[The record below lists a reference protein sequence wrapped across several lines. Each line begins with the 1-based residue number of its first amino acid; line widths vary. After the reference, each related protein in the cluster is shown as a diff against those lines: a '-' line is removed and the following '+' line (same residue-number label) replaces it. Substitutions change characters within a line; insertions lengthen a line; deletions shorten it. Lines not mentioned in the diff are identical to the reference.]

1 MEKDNTEKIINFL
14 GACLVLGIALAIF
27 FMLMSNSMPD
37 DNRELLIAFVS
48 AMFGAIAGS
57 IKKITGEADGAQQ
70 LRDAE
75 VKIKLLEEK
84 ITKLEGV
91 EKDETT

>member
-1 MEKDNTEKIINFL
+1 M
-14 GACLVLGIALAIF
+14 VLGIALSIF
-27 FMLMSNSMPD
+27 FMLMSNEMPSS
-37 DNRELLIAFVS
+37 NRELLIAFVS

-75 VKIKLLEEK
+75 AKVKQLEQK
-84 ITKLEGV
+84 VQKLEGTQ
-91 EKDETT
+91 EWNLGK

>member
-1 MEKDNTEKIINFL
+1 LEKDNTEKIINFL
-14 GACLVLGIALAIF
+14 GACLVLGIALSIF
-27 FMLMSNSMPD
+27 FMLMSNSMPE

-57 IKKITGEADGAQQ
+57 IKKITGESEGAQQ

-75 VKIKLLEEK
+75 NKIKLLEEK
-84 ITKLEGV
+84 IEKLEEGLNN
-91 EKDETT
+91 ETA

>member
-1 MEKDNTEKIINFL
+1 MEQKDNTDKIINFL
-14 GACLVLGIALAIF
+14 GACMVLGIALSIF
-27 FMLMSNSMPD
+27 FMLMSNEMPSS
-37 DNRELLIAFVS
+37 NRELLIAFVS

-75 VKIKLLEEK
+75 AKVKELEQK
-84 ITKLEGV
+84 VQKLEAT
-91 EKDETT
+91 EE

>member
-1 MEKDNTEKIINFL
+1 MEQKDNTDKIINFL
-14 GACLVLGIALAIF
+14 GACMVLGIALSIF
-27 FMLMSNSMPD
+27 FMLMSNEMPSS
-37 DNRELLIAFVS
+37 NRELLIAFVS

-75 VKIKLLEEK
+75 AKVKQLEQK
-84 ITKLEGV
+84 VQKLEGTQ
-91 EKDETT
+91 E